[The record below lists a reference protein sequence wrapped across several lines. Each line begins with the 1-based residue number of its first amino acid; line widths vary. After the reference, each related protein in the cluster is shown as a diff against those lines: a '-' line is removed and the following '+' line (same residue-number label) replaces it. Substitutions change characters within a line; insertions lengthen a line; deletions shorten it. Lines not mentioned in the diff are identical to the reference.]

1 MRFAITATDRYLGV
15 FQALIEHAW
24 TPVKVFTTPVD
35 RRVHQN
41 RAVIDYA
48 RHLNVDVQIS
58 RLSQR
63 NLEELA
69 DQGCDALVVASYGW
83 RIGDW
88 RPYLK
93 YAVNFHPSP
102 LPHGRGPY
110 PMPAAILEQRHVWG
124 VACHKIEHEFDS
136 GDVLKMNEIPLSE
149 QDDHES
155 LDLKIQFA
163 SKRLSAEVA
172 DHFEQYWDGA
182 TAQVG
187 ASYYPK
193 WTVDDR
199 RLDFSQPVDQILRR
213 VRAFGPLECLVLI
226 KNTTF
231 FVRRA
236 VGWQEAHRLPIGT
249 VIYENN
255 LSMVVAASDGFIGL
269 TEWSLVDPDAIT
281 GTWRR

>member
-24 TPVKVFTTPVD
+24 TPLKVFTTPVD

-58 RLSQR
+58 RLTER
-63 NLEELA
+63 NLQELGA
-69 DQGCDALVVASYGW
+69 RGCEALIVASYGF
-83 RIGDW
+83 RIGEW
-88 RPYLK
+88 RPHLK

-102 LPHGRGPY
+102 LPRARGPY
-110 PMPAAILEQRHVWG
+110 PIPAAILDEARVWG
-124 VACHKIEHEFDS
+124 VACHKLEHEFDS
-136 GDVLKMNEIPLSE
+136 GDVLKVHEIPLTAQE
-149 QDDHES
+149 DHDS

-163 SKRLSAEVA
+163 AKRLSGDVAE
-172 DHFEQYWDGA
+172 HFVEYWQHA
-182 TAQVG
+182 TPQVG

-193 WTVDDR
+193 WTVEDR
-199 RLDFSQPVDQILRR
+199 RLDFSQPVDRILRR
-213 VRAFGPLECLVLI
+213 VRAFGPLECLVFI
-226 KNTTF
+226 NDTRF

-236 VGWQEAHRLPIGT
+236 VGWQEPHRLPIGR
-249 VIYENN
+249 VVYENN
-255 LSMVVAASDGFIGL
+255 LAMVVAAADGFIGL
-269 TEWSLVDPDAIT
+269 TEWSLIDPDAIT